1 MNMLT
6 TRALFLSAAAAM
18 TAPAAAHGN
27 DSRPPF
33 PLVPDPGTY
42 FPSDGAC
49 DVMPFA
55 CTADLVAR
63 GRTQAALPVLER
75 AAHRGSRPAARAV
88 GLIYLRGEG
97 DTAQD
102 LAQAVR
108 WFQEGAQR
116 GDAESM
122 YVLGVMFRRGFA
134 VEADPAS
141 ARQWL
146 QRAAEAG
153 YGPARATLAAMN

>member
-1 MNMLT
+1 MTRLT
-6 TRALFLSAAAAM
+6 TTATILFLAATAV
-18 TAPAAAHGN
+18 APAAAYAG

-42 FPSDGAC
+42 FPSEGAC

-63 GRTQAALPVLER
+63 GETQAALPTLER
-75 AAHRGSRPAARAV
+75 AANRGSRPAARAV

-97 DTAQD
+97 DTAQN
-102 LAQAVR
+102 LGQAVR
-108 WFQEGAQR
+108 WFQEGARR

-134 VEADPAS
+134 VEADQAL
-141 ARQWL
+141 ARRWL
-146 QRAAEAG
+146 QRAADAG